1 MGGGKGSDVMRGGK
15 KPRGTDIEGEK
26 RSTEKMSPKEEGNST
41 EFRKDMRVL
50 YLNNKNTHHDSRIYF

>member
-1 MGGGKGSDVMRGGK
+1 MRGGK

-26 RSTEKMSPKEEGNST
+26 RSTEKMSPEETGNST